1 MIPAKLKNLTKEQWI
16 EHSRNPELA
25 TAVID
30 IIDIKWTKLLELV
43 GLAKEFS
50 DTPIALHYTSADKAS
65 ELAVKH
71 KHLILELDD
80 SSSVEESELGLF
92 AVSRILDSINRLYH
106 VIAVDEQYLLDRVK
120 QMIGK
125 YTAEQI
131 KDYLTEYS
139 RQNLSVITRATTGK
153 KDFNAMREERKMFI
167 NTVYD
172 SLKQR
177 EQRNNCK

>member
-1 MIPAKLKNLTKEQWI
+1 MITAKLKNLTKEQWI
-16 EHSRNPELA
+16 KHSRNPELA

-30 IIDIKWTKLLELV
+30 IININWCKLLELV

-50 DTPIALHYTSADKAS
+50 DKPVALHYTSEDKARD
-65 ELAVKH
+65 LAVKY

-92 AVSRILDSINRLYH
+92 AVSRVLDSINRLYH
-106 VIAVDEQYLLDRVK
+106 VIAADEQYLLDRVK
-120 QMIGK
+120 QMIDK

-139 RQNLSVITRATTGK
+139 RKNVSVITRATTGK
-153 KDFNAMREERKMFI
+153 KDFNTMREERKMFI